1 MLYFIISLG
10 VLILLHEWGHFIMA
24 RRNGVFV
31 DEFSIGFGPKL
42 LAKKWGST
50 VYKICLLPLG
60 GYVKMKGESPEEQKE
75 GEPLAP
81 DSFAAKSIP
90 QRLSIVLAGPI
101 MNIIL
106 CFVLMPAALMVGVH
120 EASTEDGP
128 AIVGHVIPG
137 SPAEA
142 AGVTAGDM
150 IVAVQGKKI
159 TGWMNFVETVQAQGW
174 LPLDIQV
181 NREGKTLDK
190 IMISQFDAGSKR
202 HVIGIQ
208 RGEIPTVLKRYAPGE
223 AIVMGFNESLQL
235 GKMTFTIIGRL
246 FKGELSYKALS
257 GPLGIAKASSTVAK
271 KGVGDFLHFM
281 AFLSLQLGILNLLP
295 IPVLDGGH
303 VLFMGIEAVRRKPV
317 SAMIRGYAQMVGV
330 VLLLTL
336 MLAVTIN
343 DANTMFGLKQWL
355 GKLFQ

>member
-24 RRNGVFV
+24 RKNGVFV

-81 DSFAAKSIP
+81 DSFAAKSIL
-90 QRLSIVLAGPI
+90 QRLSIVLAGPV
-101 MNIIL
+101 MNLLL

-142 AGVTAGDM
+142 AGITTGDL
-150 IVAVQGKKI
+150 IVAVQGRRI
-159 TGWMNFVETVQAQGW
+159 TGWINFVETVQAQGW
-174 LPLDIQV
+174 LPLYLQIS
-181 NREGKTLDK
+181 REGKTEGKMML
-190 IMISQFDAGSKR
+190 SQYDAGSKR

-208 RGEIPTVLKRYAPGE
+208 RGEIPTVLKRYTPVE
-223 AIVMGFNESLQL
+223 ALQQGVAESWHLT
-235 GKMTFTIIGRL
+235 KMTFTIIGKL
-246 FKGELSYKALS
+246 FSGDLSYKALS
-257 GPLGIAKASSTVAK
+257 GPLGIAKASATVAK
-271 KGVGDFLHFM
+271 KGAGDFLHFM

-303 VLFMGIEAVRRKPV
+303 IVFMAIEAARRKPI
-317 SAMIRGYAQMVGV
+317 SAAIRGYAQMVGV

-336 MLAVTIN
+336 MVAVTWN
-343 DANTMFGLKQWL
+343 DANTFFGLKQWL
-355 GKLFQ
+355 AKLF